1 MKGNVGLLINPQKP
15 QALELGKRLLL
26 WGSEKGITFL
36 APPHEAAVLGVP
48 GVSDDEW
55 KNQVE
60 FAVVLGGDGTF
71 LRAARYVLGK
81 DIPLYG
87 INVGRLGFL
96 ASGNPNQAE
105 ENIETIIEGHFSTQ
119 KRRLLKGTIT
129 RGGSLV
135 HEVYA
140 LNDLVVTKGA
150 FARVITLQI
159 SVGDRPLSLMTGD
172 GLILSTPTGST
183 GYALS
188 AGGPIVPPH
197 VPCMLLV
204 PICAHTLYARAMVFG
219 DEDTIQVVPR
229 GDHRDMMLTQ
239 DGQLGYEL
247 LPGDCISVSLSREK
261 WVNMVLLQ
269 DKDYY
274 DLLLEKFQWGQNLAE

>member
-1 MKGNVGLLINPQKP
+1 MKGKVGLLINPQKP
-15 QALELGKRLLL
+15 QALELGKRLLR
-26 WGSEKGITFL
+26 WGSENGVTFL

-48 GVSDDEW
+48 GVSDEEW
-55 KNQVE
+55 KNQAE

-96 ASGNPNQAE
+96 ASGDPNQAE
-105 ENIETIIEGHFSTQ
+105 ENIQTILQGHFSTQ

>member
-1 MKGNVGLLINPQKP
+1 MKGKVGLLINPQKP
-15 QALELGKRLLL
+15 QALELGKRLLR
-26 WGSEKGITFL
+26 WGSENGVTFL

-48 GVSDDEW
+48 GVSDEEW
-55 KNQVE
+55 KNQAE

-96 ASGNPNQAE
+96 ASGDPNQAE
-105 ENIETIIEGHFSTQ
+105 ENIQTILQGRFSTQ

-129 RGGSLV
+129 RGGSMV

-261 WVNMVLLQ
+261 WVSMILLQ

>member
-1 MKGNVGLLINPQKP
+1 MKGKVGLLINPQKP
-15 QALELGKRLLL
+15 QALELGKRLLR
-26 WGSEKGITFL
+26 WGSENGVTFL

-48 GVSDDEW
+48 GVSDEEW
-55 KNQVE
+55 KNQAE

-96 ASGNPNQAE
+96 ASGDPNQAE
-105 ENIETIIEGHFSTQ
+105 ENIQTILQGRFSTQ

-129 RGGSLV
+129 RGGSMV

>member
-1 MKGNVGLLINPQKP
+1 MKNKIGLLINPQKP
-15 QALELGKRLLL
+15 KALEIGKRLLL
-26 WGSEKGITFL
+26 WGAEKGVSFL
-36 APPHEAAVLGVP
+36 APPHEAAVLGIP
-48 GVSDDEW
+48 GAEDEDW
-55 KNQVE
+55 KEQVR

-71 LRAARYVLGK
+71 LRAARYVLGN

-96 ASGNPNQAE
+96 ASGDPNRAE
-105 ENIETIIEGHFSTQ
+105 RDIETILEGNFLTQ
-119 KRRLLKGTIT
+119 KRQLLKGTVN
-129 RGGSLV
+129 RGGALV

-150 FARVITLQI
+150 FARVITLEI
-159 SVGDRPLSLMTGD
+159 SVGQRPLSLMTGD

-188 AGGPIVPPH
+188 AGGPIIPSH

-204 PICAHTLYARAMVFG
+204 PICAHTLYARPMVFG
-219 DEDTIQVVPR
+219 EDDLIRIIPR

-247 LPGDCISVSLSREK
+247 LPGDQINASLAKEKSVSII
-261 WVNMVLLQ
+261 LLP
-269 DKDYY
+269 DRDYY
-274 DLLLEKFQWGQNLAE
+274 DLLLEKFQWGQNVTE

>member
-1 MKGNVGLLINPQKP
+1 MKGKVGLLINPQKP

-26 WGSEKGITFL
+26 WGNENGVTFL

-55 KNQVE
+55 KNQAE

-96 ASGNPNQAE
+96 ASGDPNQAE
-105 ENIETIIEGHFSTQ
+105 ENIETILQGRFSTQ

-159 SVGDRPLSLMTGD
+159 SVGERPLSLMTGD

-261 WVNMVLLQ
+261 WVSMVLLQ

>member
-1 MKGNVGLLINPQKP
+1 MINPQKP
-15 QALELGKRLLL
+15 QALELGKRLLR
-26 WGSEKGITFL
+26 WGSENGVTFL

-48 GVSDDEW
+48 GVSDEEW
-55 KNQVE
+55 KNQAE

-96 ASGNPNQAE
+96 ASGDPNQAE
-105 ENIETIIEGHFSTQ
+105 ENIQTILQGRFSTQ

-261 WVNMVLLQ
+261 WVSMILLQ

>member
-105 ENIETIIEGHFSTQ
+105 ENIETILEGHFSTQ
-119 KRRLLKGTIT
+119 KRRLLKGTIK

>member
-105 ENIETIIEGHFSTQ
+105 ENIETILEGHFSTQ

-129 RGGSLV
+129 RGGSMV

>member
-1 MKGNVGLLINPQKP
+1 MKGKIGLLINPQKP
-15 QALELGKRLLL
+15 KALEMGKRLLL
-26 WGSEKGITFL
+26 WGREKGVTFL
-36 APPHEAAVLGVP
+36 APPHEAAVLGIP
-48 GVSDDEW
+48 GVSDEEW

-81 DIPLYG
+81 EIPLYG

-96 ASGNPNQAE
+96 ASGDPNSAE
-105 ENIETIIEGHFSTQ
+105 KDIDTILEGRFTTQ
-119 KRRLLKGTIT
+119 KRRLLKGTVT

-159 SVGDRPLSLMTGD
+159 SVGQRPLSVMTGD

-188 AGGPIVPPH
+188 AGGPIIPPH

-219 DEDTIQVVPR
+219 DGDTIQIIPR

-247 LPGDCISVSLSREK
+247 LPGDQIDVSLSREK
-261 WVNMVLLQ
+261 SVTIILLPNR
-269 DKDYY
+269 DYY
-274 DLLLEKFQWGQNLAE
+274 GLLLEKFQGGQNVTE

>member
-1 MKGNVGLLINPQKP
+1 MKGKVGLLINPQKP
-15 QALELGKRLLL
+15 QALELGKRLLR
-26 WGSEKGITFL
+26 WGSENGVTFL

-48 GVSDDEW
+48 GVSDEEW
-55 KNQVE
+55 KNQAE

-96 ASGNPNQAE
+96 ASGDPNQAE
-105 ENIETIIEGHFSTQ
+105 ENIQTILQGRFSTQ

-140 LNDLVVTKGA
+140 LNALVVTKGA

-261 WVNMVLLQ
+261 WVSMILLQ

>member
-1 MKGNVGLLINPQKP
+1 MKGKVGLLINPQKP
-15 QALELGKRLLL
+15 QALELGKRLLR
-26 WGSEKGITFL
+26 WGSENGVTFL
-36 APPHEAAVLGVP
+36 APSHEAAVLGVP
-48 GVSDDEW
+48 GVSDEEW
-55 KNQVE
+55 KNQAE

-96 ASGNPNQAE
+96 ASGDPNQAE
-105 ENIETIIEGHFSTQ
+105 ENIQTILQGRFSTQ

-261 WVNMVLLQ
+261 WVSMILLQ

>member
-1 MKGNVGLLINPQKP
+1 MKGKVGLLINPQKP
-15 QALELGKRLLL
+15 QALELGKRLLR
-26 WGSEKGITFL
+26 WGSENGVTFL

-48 GVSDDEW
+48 GVSDEEW
-55 KNQVE
+55 KNQAE

-96 ASGNPNQAE
+96 ASGDPNQAE
-105 ENIETIIEGHFSTQ
+105 ENIQTILQGRFSTQ